1 MDVNGDGI
9 SDILGF
15 VMNGTRHAISCISGS
30 RASTYEDCSNRFIN
44 PDFSYGPVLGF
55 PHMFVDLDG
64 DLSSEIIF
72 GLKDDK
78 VKLQLSVWKLDT
90 SE

>member
-15 VMNGTRHAISCISGS
+15 VKNGSRHTISCISGS
-30 RASTYEDCSNRFIN
+30 RASTYEDCSNRFID
-44 PDFSYGPVLGF
+44 PDFSSGPVPGF
-55 PHMFVDLDG
+55 PHIFVDLDG
-64 DLSSEIIF
+64 DLSSEIVF

-78 VKLQLSVWKLDT
+78 IGLQLSVWKLDST
-90 SE
+90 E